1 MTPAHLPIPPSL
13 PHAAG
18 GTRDQLVDALAAL
31 GSLRE
36 EHGGAP
42 AIRIPAG
49 SLEQAT
55 QAAAGTPGARLADM
69 FAADG
74 DSTVLRL
81 VWACEADQPGYVV
94 TETEI
99 DGDQYPPLSG
109 IAPAAF
115 VEECEIYEQF
125 GIRPADGKP
134 LNRVMLPPHDG
145 AELPTLGHR
154 PAHPPAEVHAPH
166 VVGGQAFEF
175 PFGPVRQVGVES
187 LYYGL
192 VTSGEEV
199 VDLYLFT
206 WHKHRGVE
214 WRLRG
219 KTVREAIFL
228 AERAEGLSAVAVGWA
243 FAAAAE
249 AAADVTPPPAAA
261 RTRAVALE
269 LERLY
274 NHAAATAA
282 LCQATGLS
290 VGQAAAE
297 IALERLLRV
306 NAAAFGHRYLFGVVE
321 PGGAGRAPDSEVLRR
336 ELPGAYDELRRTA
349 DALLNTNSFVDRL
362 EACGILTAEQARRL
376 GLVGPVARATGLAT
390 DTRQMTGAIHGDA
403 HQRGHRD
410 QRRRVRPLPGDAGR
424 GGRVGPADRAL
435 PGRWQRRGVR
445 PASRRRGHR
454 PGLGRVA
461 ARRDAGLGGAGR
473 RRADHPGP
481 AAAGLGTE
489 LARVRRRVPVP
500 ERVHRHP
507 HHRGQLLADRRGH
520 GPVKEGGQDATV
532 VRARAAPRRGH
543 DEIPG
548 PSGSVGRV
556 AADAARVPAAAADP
570 GDRGPHDRGL
580 PRPRAEPDG
589 RHPGLRRRCLHRL
602 RPVHPGGAARGD
614 AERRIRARR
623 DHPAGADQADPD
635 PRGQAMKPGQDEAA
649 TAEELRKQITAQF
662 GRSLHIRTLDTGS
675 CAVCEQEIRLLTAP
689 HYDLHRL
696 GFFFTPAPRHADLLL
711 VTGPMV
717 RAFEVAVRKTYEA
730 MPGPKVVVA
739 TGACALGGVYQA
751 DPFVHG
757 EVDAVLPVDV
767 WIPGCPP
774 SPLALLQGLGVAVG
788 RLAAKTPGLTFI
800 ADEDGDGR

>member
-1 MTPAHLPIPPSL
+1 MTAVEPQ
-13 PHAAG
+13 AAG
-18 GTRDQLVDALAAL
+18 GTRDQLIDALAAL

-36 EHGGAP
+36 EHGGTP
-42 AIRIPAG
+42 VIRIQAG
-49 SLEQAT
+49 ELEQAT
-55 QAAAGTPGARLADM
+55 QAAAGTPGVRLADM

-74 DSTVLRL
+74 DATVLRL
-81 VWACEADQPGYVV
+81 VWACDADQPGYVV

-206 WHKHRGVE
+206 WHKYRGVE

-219 KTVREAIFL
+219 KTMREATFL

-249 AAADVTPPPAAA
+249 AAAGVTPPPAAA

-306 NAAAFGHRYLFGVVE
+306 NAAAFGHRYLFGVAE
-321 PGGAGRAPDSEVLRR
+321 PGGAGRAPDAEVLRR

-349 DALLNTNSFVDRL
+349 DALLSTNSFVDRL

-376 GLVGPVARATGLAT
+376 GLVGPVARATGLGTDARRAPVAGGAPYAGAPVNVVTAT
-390 DTRQMTGAIHGDA
+390 SGDVFA
-403 HQRGHRD
+403 RFQVMLGEAAES
-410 QRRRVRPLPGDAGR
+410 VRLIARFLDEGTAAECVPLPAGPGTGLGWAESPRGETLAWVALDAG
-424 GGRVGPADRAL
+424 GRITRA
-435 PGRWQRRGVR
+435 
-445 PASRRRGHR
+445 
-454 PGLGRVA
+454 
-461 ARRDAGLGGAGR
+461 
-473 RRADHPGP
+473 
-481 AAAGLGTE
+481 
-489 LARVRRRVPVP
+489 
-500 ERVHRHP
+500 
-507 HHRGQLLADRRGH
+507 
-520 GPVKEGGQDATV
+520 
-532 VRARAAPRRGH
+532 
-543 DEIPG
+543 
-548 PSGSVGRV
+548 
-556 AADAARVPAAAADP
+556 
-570 GDRGPHDRGL
+570 
-580 PRPRAEPDG
+580 
-589 RHPGLRRRCLHRL
+589 RL
-602 RPVHPGGAARGD
+602 RPGSVRNWRGFDDACRSQNVFTDIPIIEASFWLTVAGLAR
-614 AERRIRARR
+614 
-623 DHPAGADQADPD
+623 
-635 PRGQAMKPGQDEAA
+635 
-649 TAEELRKQITAQF
+649 
-662 GRSLHIRTLDTGS
+662 
-675 CAVCEQEIRLLTAP
+675 
-689 HYDLHRL
+689 
-696 GFFFTPAPRHADLLL
+696 
-711 VTGPMV
+711 
-717 RAFEVAVRKTYEA
+717 
-730 MPGPKVVVA
+730 
-739 TGACALGGVYQA
+739 
-751 DPFVHG
+751 
-757 EVDAVLPVDV
+757 
-767 WIPGCPP
+767 
-774 SPLALLQGLGVAVG
+774 
-788 RLAAKTPGLTFI
+788 
-800 ADEDGDGR
+800 